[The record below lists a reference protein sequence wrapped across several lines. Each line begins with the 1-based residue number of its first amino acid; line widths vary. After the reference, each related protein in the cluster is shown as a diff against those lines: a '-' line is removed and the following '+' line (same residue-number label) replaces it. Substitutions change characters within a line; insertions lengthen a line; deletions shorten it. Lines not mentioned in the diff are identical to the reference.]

1 MNRASKCST
10 QQYTVV
16 PTAKAGSGILV
27 MTTGFRIPL
36 TNDILIHLTAHER
49 AALLDGGERMVLPAG
64 ETFAAAGEV
73 VSTAYFPDS
82 GVLSYISTMAT
93 GHQLAV
99 AAIGPD
105 GLIGAGQLLGIVH
118 HPYRIVALL
127 DSEGYQIPSQALRRA
142 FDVSENVRAAVLA
155 HVGRQL
161 IEVTSM
167 VACSRV
173 HSHRQ
178 RLARWLLL
186 TMDKAQQSS
195 LHVTHDVLAQMVGG
209 PRHAVT
215 VALSELRARGA
226 IAHLRGRVD
235 ICDRELLVRQA
246 CECYV
251 LPTSSR

>member
-64 ETFAAAGEV
+64 ETFAAADEV

-142 FDVSENVRAAVLA
+142 FDVSRMCVRPCW
-155 HVGRQL
+155 R
-161 IEVTSM
+161 TS
-167 VACSRV
+167 AGSSSR
-173 HSHRQ
+173 
-178 RLARWLLL
+178 
-186 TMDKAQQSS
+186 
-195 LHVTHDVLAQMVGG
+195 
-209 PRHAVT
+209 
-215 VALSELRARGA
+215 LRAWSPARA
-226 IAHLRGRVD
+226 CIRIASASRAG
-235 ICDRELLVRQA
+235 
-246 CECYV
+246 CY
-251 LPTSSR
+251 